1 MSKLIMETN
10 RNQNSVLRQLTA
22 LQKMSEKELQDK
34 WRDLYGSEPPQFKSR
49 FLKKRLAYRIQE
61 LFYGGI
67 SGSVKEKLFEMAAS
81 DPMANPCGEN
91 EKFQARREIHRKI
104 VSDGKIL
111 PGTRFI
117 REWNGRQYETIARED
132 GFEYNG
138 RMFRSLS
145 AIASEITGVK
155 WNGLVFW
162 GLKNRAAPGN
172 K

>member
-1 MSKLIMETN
+1 MQSD
-10 RNQNSVLRQLTA
+10 RNHNSVLSQLTA
-22 LQKMSEKELQDK
+22 LQKMSEKELREK
-34 WRDLYGSEPPQFKSR
+34 WLALYGSEPPQFKSR

-67 SGSVKEKLFEMAAS
+67 SESVKEKLFEMAAS
-81 DPMANPCGEN
+81 DPMATLINEN
-91 EKFQARREIHRKI
+91 GKFQPYREIHRKI
-104 VSDGKIL
+104 VADGKIL

-117 REWNGRQYETIARED
+117 REWNGRQYEAIAREE

-162 GLKNRAAPGN
+162 GLKSRAAPGN